1 LHPRALTAIV
11 PAPGF
16 CRGTGTSHYLLGYLC
31 WVFADMSWAMH
42 KIAGALFA
50 TPPTCT
56 YEKALQHF
64 LDAENVRSVNQKD
77 YASL

>member
-1 LHPRALTAIV
+1 M